1 MGHCPK
7 LPCCNTAIDK
17 SKKRIILVRGQNF
30 ASGGQIFTGGQNFA
44 SGGQIFV
51 SGGQIFVSGDQI
63 FVSGG
68 QIFVSGGQNFASGG
82 QNFVSGSQIF
92 ASLGPNSKFK
102 KINFFSKKLFL
113 QFNYFSPFS
122 LSLVSEFDLNFIP
135 R

>member
-1 MGHCPK
+1 VGHCPK

-44 SGGQIFV
+44 SGGQNFV
-51 SGGQIFVSGDQI
+51 SGGQSFAT
-63 FVSGG
+63 
-68 QIFVSGGQNFASGG
+68 GGQN
-82 QNFVSGSQIF
+82 F